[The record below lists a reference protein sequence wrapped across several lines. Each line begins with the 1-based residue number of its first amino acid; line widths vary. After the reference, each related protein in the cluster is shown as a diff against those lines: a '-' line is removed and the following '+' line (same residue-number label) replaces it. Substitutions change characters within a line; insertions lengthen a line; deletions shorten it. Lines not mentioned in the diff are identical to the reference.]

1 MSLILVICG
10 PAGVGKTTVCDRLL
24 EKFGDQLTRVITTT
38 TRKPRLSEKEGQ
50 DYFFTT
56 VKEFKDL
63 LGKNA
68 FLEHE
73 LIHGN
78 YYGTRKENVFGEIR
92 KLQNILINIDVKGAR
107 NLPKEILKNRDFN
120 GKIVSVF
127 LKPSNL
133 EVLKKRLFQR
143 ASDSKV
149 DIEARL
155 QTAKK
160 EISIAENFDHIII
173 SKDKES
179 DYISVEKIYLRYL
192 KSKG

>member
-38 TRKPRLSEKEGQ
+38 TRKPRLGEKEGQ

-107 NLPKEILKNRDFN
+107 NLPKEILKIRDFN
-120 GKIVSVF
+120 VNIVSVF

-160 EISIAENFDHIII
+160 ELSIAENFDHIII

>member
-38 TRKPRLSEKEGQ
+38 TRKPRLGEKEGQ

-56 VKEFKDL
+56 VKEFKGL

-92 KLQNILINIDVKGAR
+92 KLRNILINIDVKGAR
-107 NLPKEILKNRDFN
+107 NLPKEILKIRDFN